1 MDKAYFPM
9 FVDISDKEIVVVGG
23 GSIAVRRV
31 KTLLLFSDHITVIA
45 PGLHESLLDLEARGR
60 IACLHR
66 AYREG
71 DISKAHIVL
80 AATDNKELNR
90 SIGEECNVLGQA
102 YGRKILFNTADD
114 RTFCDFYFPAVV
126 QSDDI
131 VIGIN
136 SGGKNPAKVK
146 EIRRRLESGPF

>member
-9 FVDISDKEIVVVGG
+9 FVDISEKEIVVVGG
-23 GSIAVRRV
+23 GNIAARRV
-31 KTLLLFSDHITVIA
+31 KTLLLFTDHITVIA
-45 PGLHESLLDLEARGR
+45 PRLHDSLAELEAEGR
-60 IACLHR
+60 ITCLHR

-80 AATDNKELNR
+80 AATDDEEVNR
-90 SIGEECNVLGQA
+90 NIGEECNVLGQRC
-102 YGRKILFNTADD
+102 GRKILFNTADD
-114 RTFCDFYFPAVV
+114 RTLCDFYFPAVV

-131 VIGIN
+131 VRGIN

-146 EIRRRLESGPF
+146 EIRRRLGSGPF

>member
-9 FVDISDKEIVVVGG
+9 FVDISEKEIVVVGG
-23 GSIAVRRV
+23 GNIAARRV

-45 PGLHESLLDLEARGR
+45 PRLHDSLADLEAESR
-60 IACLHR
+60 ITCLHR

-71 DISKAHIVL
+71 DIYNAHIVL
-80 AATDNKELNR
+80 AATDDKEVNR
-90 SIGEECNVLGQA
+90 SIGEECNILGQKC
-102 YGRKILFNTADD
+102 GRKILFNTADD
-114 RTFCDFYFPAVV
+114 RTLCDFYFPAVV
-126 QSDDI
+126 QTEDI

-146 EIRRRLESGPF
+146 EIRRRLGSGPC